1 MDLNV
6 LNVRLVIIEVLLHLV
21 VYVIQVIMKLI
32 MKLIVHNV
40 IFNVRHVMEGQT
52 HVLNVKLALVEKLP
66 EIAYVKRDIIK

>member
-1 MDLNV
+1 
-6 LNVRLVIIEVLLHLV
+6 
-21 VYVIQVIMKLI
+21 MKLI